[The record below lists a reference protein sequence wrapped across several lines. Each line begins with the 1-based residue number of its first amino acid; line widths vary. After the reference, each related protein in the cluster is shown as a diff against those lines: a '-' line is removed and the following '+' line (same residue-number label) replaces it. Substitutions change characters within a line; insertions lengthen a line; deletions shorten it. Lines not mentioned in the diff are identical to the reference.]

1 MDFCG
6 AGMHRVGC
14 LMGCRTARIRRLPPS
29 LPPFPSFSLTR
40 SCAKPRLQPGGY
52 FVNLGPLL
60 YRWAD
65 AHTYLAGEQLSV
77 ELSLEEVKA
86 AAVSIGLRLLREEL
100 VPAAFLANQR

>member
-1 MDFCG
+1 MGGRAQAEPAARCWPPCSTS
-6 AGMHRVGC
+6 C
-14 LMGCRTARIRRLPPS
+14 LPICPPH
-29 LPPFPSFSLTR
+29 
-40 SCAKPRLQPGGY
+40 LQPGGY

-60 YRWAD
+60 YHWAD

-86 AAVSIGLRLLREEL
+86 AAASIGFRLVREEL

>member
-1 MDFCG
+1 MG
-6 AGMHRVGC
+6 ALVRRWHAQGW
-14 LMGCRTARIRRLPPS
+14 LPNDCRTAIKLLLAIPPS
-29 LPPFPSFSLTR
+29 LPLTR
-40 SCAKPRLQPGGY
+40 SRAQSHLQPGGY

-60 YRWAD
+60 YHWAD

-86 AAVSIGLRLLREEL
+86 AAVSIGFRLLRDEL